1 MVDLWFLWLVSLQ
14 STFSGV
20 SAEHGITFERDEC
33 NQTSLNDDNL
43 QFLQTGRLG
52 SFPSDCF
59 VLEDHY
65 HVHHGV
71 LTATLRFGPGGN
83 AGPSDIKCIASNK
96 VTEIVGSI
104 SVTGALSFTS
114 LLLPKLERVRGSLVL
129 MQLPKLE
136 QPHLDALKV
145 VNENLVLRH
154 NEVLSKM
161 EFTHLERVD
170 RTLEVSSNEMLETL
184 SFNKLTFVGL
194 HLLIESNP
202 NLKMITASNLE
213 EIKFDLIIAANNALT
228 KLEFPV
234 RKIGEDL
241 VVYAMDDLKC
251 IEFPFLT
258 SVGEDMEFFHLTSLR
273 HLTLPMVESI
283 GEDFEVYHCY
293 SLESI
298 SVPLLRE
305 VMEDVE
311 MHHLPFCKAISMPG
325 LVEIAEDLEMYNLD
339 ALERIF
345 VPSLKIISEDLILG
359 GMAVILDLSMPG
371 LKQVGASF
379 WLYNMPML
387 HSVDFASLAHV
398 GGKDKSK
405 KSHPSAEICH
415 YQLGDCDK
423 EDLEEDAFYVT
434 NNTRLEHL
442 QMKNLVSIRCRYFA
456 IFGNTNLVSVELPL
470 LTKLRAR
477 ACKVSCG
484 LKSLFGVFRNEELQ
498 HLDLN
503 PQLPEPKFW
512 TLEENAASFS
522 VNGPSWAEAGGSVS
536 VQDAETTIFGCECDE
551 AGFEDSFVDG
561 FCRQGQCS
569 QYAAREVFG
578 TCPTCYDAD
587 GCLVLSH
594 AFATV
599 SDSNGLAI
607 NGSIL
612 LTSMDLENVTC
623 IKGGKDLTSINGCLT
638 IQGIS
643 SLESIDLEEVMLVD
657 SIAISG
663 NEALHQIVA
672 SSLENITLDL
682 VLQGNLALLDLHV
695 PNLREVAGLFSIM
708 GHPSLQ
714 LLECPALKQLGSFF
728 LASLALKSLEIPQLQ
743 QTRSHIR
750 IWQMNNITTMDF
762 PALQQIGEDFMISF
776 CWNLEVVNVLELVG
790 ISEDLELY
798 VLHSLER
805 ITFPLL
811 VQVGEDLE
819 IYTND
824 ALINIRFASLTLI
837 GEDLEVFDN
846 SGLFEL
852 DQESFPNLAHV
863 EEDFEVYVCA
873 QLKLLEV
880 PKLVRI
886 DEDFL
891 LFGNPTLQ
899 AVELSSLEDIAARE
913 GGGMLIT
920 DNLVLAHFAL
930 PSLRRV
936 GNSTARQGSRD
947 GSRDIRLYTGA
958 SPFQVRGVA
967 ARPILISHNPE
978 LLHITFPKL
987 EILNTGLWI
996 QNNEKLTSIAL
1007 ESLKRGV
1014 CGQFFVVRLNS
1025 NLGRDGLKVPNLQR
1039 GCAPRLAN
1047 LNCNG
1052 KTFCV
1057 QNPGAGWLQP
1067 WSCARHSWNTC
1078 PDPYFANRWCGRSA
1092 VICTWVFY
1100 NWAMENSYDFEENV
1114 VQPWVPP
1121 SRFAAYAKVGRGH
1134 YGHYGHHR

>member
-1 MVDLWFLWLVSLQ
+1 
-14 STFSGV
+14 
-20 SAEHGITFERDEC
+20 
-33 NQTSLNDDNL
+33 
-43 QFLQTGRLG
+43 
-52 SFPSDCF
+52 
-59 VLEDHY
+59 
-65 HVHHGV
+65 
-71 LTATLRFGPGGN
+71 
-83 AGPSDIKCIASNK
+83 
-96 VTEIVGSI
+96 
-104 SVTGALSFTS
+104 
-114 LLLPKLERVRGSLVL
+114 
-129 MQLPKLE
+129 
-136 QPHLDALKV
+136 
-145 VNENLVLRH
+145 
-154 NEVLSKM
+154 
-161 EFTHLERVD
+161 
-170 RTLEVSSNEMLETL
+170 
-184 SFNKLTFVGL
+184 
-194 HLLIESNP
+194 
-202 NLKMITASNLE
+202 
-213 EIKFDLIIAANNALT
+213 
-228 KLEFPV
+228 
-234 RKIGEDL
+234 
-241 VVYAMDDLKC
+241 
-251 IEFPFLT
+251 
-258 SVGEDMEFFHLTSLR
+258 
-273 HLTLPMVESI
+273 
-283 GEDFEVYHCY
+283 
-293 SLESI
+293 
-298 SVPLLRE
+298 
-305 VMEDVE
+305 
-311 MHHLPFCKAISMPG
+311 
-325 LVEIAEDLEMYNLD
+325 
-339 ALERIF
+339 
-345 VPSLKIISEDLILG
+345 
-359 GMAVILDLSMPG
+359 
-371 LKQVGASF
+371 
-379 WLYNMPML
+379 
-387 HSVDFASLAHV
+387 
-398 GGKDKSK
+398 
-405 KSHPSAEICH
+405 
-415 YQLGDCDK
+415 
-423 EDLEEDAFYVT
+423 
-434 NNTRLEHL
+434 
-442 QMKNLVSIRCRYFA
+442 
-456 IFGNTNLVSVELPL
+456 
-470 LTKLRAR
+470 
-477 ACKVSCG
+477 
-484 LKSLFGVFRNEELQ
+484 
-498 HLDLN
+498 
-503 PQLPEPKFW
+503 
-512 TLEENAASFS
+512 
-522 VNGPSWAEAGGSVS
+522 
-536 VQDAETTIFGCECDE
+536 
-551 AGFEDSFVDG
+551 
-561 FCRQGQCS
+561 
-569 QYAAREVFG
+569 
-578 TCPTCYDAD
+578 
-587 GCLVLSH
+587 
-594 AFATV
+594 
-599 SDSNGLAI
+599 
-607 NGSIL
+607 
-612 LTSMDLENVTC
+612 
-623 IKGGKDLTSINGCLT
+623 
-638 IQGIS
+638 
-643 SLESIDLEEVMLVD
+643 
-657 SIAISG
+657 
-663 NEALHQIVA
+663 
-672 SSLENITLDL
+672 
-682 VLQGNLALLDLHV
+682 
-695 PNLREVAGLFSIM
+695 M

>member
-1 MVDLWFLWLVSLQ
+1 MSRPSLEASTKTRLVMVDLWFLWLVSFQ
-14 STFSGV
+14 STLSGV
-20 SAEHGITFERDEC
+20 SAEHGITFERDGC
-33 NQTSLNDDNL
+33 NQTSLTLDDNL

-59 VLEDHY
+59 LLEDHY

-129 MQLPKLE
+129 MQLPHLV
-136 QPHLDALKV
+136 QPRLDALKL

-154 NEVLSKM
+154 NDALSKM

-170 RTLEVSSNEMLETL
+170 RTLEVSSNQMLDTL

-202 NLKMITASNLE
+202 HLKMITASKLE

-234 RKIGEDL
+234 TKIGEDL
-241 VVYAMDDLKC
+241 VIYAMDELKA
-251 IEFPFLT
+251 IEFPFLC
-258 SVGEDMEFFHLTSLR
+258 SVGEDLEFFHLTLLR
-273 HLTLPMVESI
+273 HLALPLLESI

-293 SLESI
+293 SLQ
-298 SVPLLRE
+298 SVSMPLLRE

-311 MHHLPFCKAISMPG
+311 MHHLPFCTSISMPG

-339 ALERIF
+339 ALEKSLL
-345 VPSLKIISEDLILG
+345 PSLKIIKEDLILG
-359 GMAVILDLSMPG
+359 GMAVMLDLSMPR
-371 LKQVGASF
+371 LEQVGASF

-387 HSVDFASLAHV
+387 QNVDFATLAHV

-405 KSHPSAEICH
+405 KSPWSPWSAAASCH
-415 YQLGDCDK
+415 YGLGDCDK
-423 EDLEEDAFYVT
+423 VDLEEDAFYVT
-434 NNTRLEHL
+434 NNTRLEQL

-456 IFGNTNLVSVELPL
+456 IFGNTNLVSIELPR
-470 LTKLRAR
+470 LTSFH
-477 ACKVSCG
+477 ACSEKVSCG
-484 LKSLFGVFRNEELQ
+484 LTSLFGVFRNEDLQ
-498 HLDLN
+498 RLDLN
-503 PQLPEPKFW
+503 PQLPEPNSW

-522 VNGPSWAEAGGSVS
+522 VFGPSWAVAGGSVS
-536 VQDAETTIFGCECDE
+536 VQDAETTIFGCECAE
-551 AGFEDSFVDG
+551 AGFEDDFVDG

-587 GCLVLSH
+587 GCLVLRH
-594 AFATV
+594 AFTTV
-599 SDSNGLAI
+599 PVTNGLAI

-623 IKGGKDLTSINGCLT
+623 IKGGEDLTSINGCLT

-643 SLESIDLEEVMLVD
+643 SLESIDLEEVLLVD
-657 SIAISG
+657 SITISG

-672 SSLENITLDL
+672 SSLEKITLDL
-682 VLQGNLALLDLHV
+682 VLQGNLALLDVHV
-695 PNLREVAGLFSIM
+695 PNLREVDGLFSIM

-714 LLECPALKQLGSFF
+714 VLQFPALKTLGSFF
-728 LASLALKSLEIPQLQ
+728 LASMALESLEIPELQ
-743 QTRSHIR
+743 QTTSHIR
-750 IWQMNNITTMDF
+750 IWQMNNITTIDF

-776 CWNLEVVNVLELVG
+776 CWNLEVVNVLELVN

-798 VLHSLER
+798 VLHSLET
-805 ITFPLL
+805 ITFPRLM
-811 VQVGEDLE
+811 QVGEDLE

-824 ALINIRFASLTLI
+824 ALTSIRFASLILI

-846 SGLFEL
+846 SALLEL
-852 DQESFPNLAHV
+852 DKDSFPNLAHV
-863 EEDFEVYVCA
+863 EEDFEIYVCA
-873 QLKLLEV
+873 QLKLVEV

-920 DNLVLAHFAL
+920 DNLVLGHFAL
-930 PSLRRV
+930 PSLRRI
-936 GNSTARQGSRD
+936 GNSTARRGSRD
-947 GSRDIRLYTGA
+947 GSRDVRLYTGA
-958 SPFQVRGVA
+958 SAFRVRGEA
-967 ARPILISHNPE
+967 ARPVLIAHNPE

-987 EILNTGLWI
+987 EVLNTGLWI
-996 QNNEKLTSIAL
+996 QKNAKLTSIDL
-1007 ESLKRGV
+1007 QSLKRGL

-1025 NLGRDGLKVPNLQR
+1025 NLGRDGLKVDGLVR
-1039 GCAPRLAN
+1039 C
-1047 LNCNG
+1047 C
-1052 KTFCV
+1052 
-1057 QNPGAGWLQP
+1057 
-1067 WSCARHSWNTC
+1067 
-1078 PDPYFANRWCGRSA
+1078 
-1092 VICTWVFY
+1092 
-1100 NWAMENSYDFEENV
+1100 
-1114 VQPWVPP
+1114 
-1121 SRFAAYAKVGRGH
+1121 VGRCFFLFFDVFDG
-1134 YGHYGHHR
+1134 